1 MSAWHHIE
9 AGSGRPLVLI
19 HGIGLSSR
27 AWEPVMDLLAAE
39 RRVIAFDLP
48 GFGRTPSMPAQL
60 GRDCQTLARQL
71 APELARLGIAPG
83 EADLAGNSLGGL
95 IGLHASADGL
105 LRSAALLS
113 PTGLWHERGA
123 RHSVPFLRALRLAL
137 RVAPSR
143 ATQAMV
149 RSAALRTLMFAV
161 PMTLSGWKIPTPAAL
176 AALEDFTAATDF
188 EVVLDA
194 IAPFRRGDQI
204 RTPCSIAFGARD
216 LLLTRAS
223 QARDLLPGHVNWIRP
238 RGWGHVPMW
247 DDPIAVAD
255 WILEATE

>member
-1 MSAWHHIE
+1 MSSWHRIE
-9 AGSGRPLVLI
+9 AGSGRPLILI
-19 HGIGLSSR
+19 HGIGMSSR

-48 GFGRTPSMPAQL
+48 GFGQTPSLPAHL
-60 GRDCQTLARQL
+60 GRDCQTLALQL
-71 APELARLGIAPG
+71 AHELARLGIAPG
-83 EADLAGNSLGGL
+83 EADLVGNSLGGL

-113 PTGLWHERGA
+113 PTGLWHAHGA
-123 RHSVPFLRALRLAL
+123 RHSVPFLRGLRLAL
-137 RVAPSR
+137 RIAPKRVA
-143 ATQAMV
+143 QGLV

-161 PMTLSGWKIPTPAAL
+161 PLTLSGWKIPAPAAIG
-176 AALEDFTAATDF
+176 ALEDFTASKDF

-204 RTPCSIAFGARD
+204 HTPCSIAFGARD

-223 QARDLLPGHVNWIRP
+223 QTRDLLPDHVKWIRP
-238 RGWGHVPMW
+238 RSWGHVPMW